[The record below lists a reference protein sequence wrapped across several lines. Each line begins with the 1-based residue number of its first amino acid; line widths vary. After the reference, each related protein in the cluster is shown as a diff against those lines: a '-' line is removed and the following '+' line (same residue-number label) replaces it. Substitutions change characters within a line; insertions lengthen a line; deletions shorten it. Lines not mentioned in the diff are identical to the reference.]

1 MGAMLCYLW
10 LMVERSVRTPGA
22 RLEATTSSSVAR
34 IPRRAVLVSTLLVP
48 WALTG
53 CPLSDNYFVDPNYNV
68 AGGFSQGG
76 GAGALGGNAGT
87 AAGAGGVVAA
97 GQGGSGAAVAGTGGD
112 TSGTGGTGVAGIGGD
127 TPVAGTGGVGGNGGG
142 SEGGD
147 AGQAGGGP
155 EAGAAGEG
163 CVELCDGKSNGC
175 DGAVDESDV
184 CPEHCSAEQYDGR
197 VYVLC
202 VWGLAANGADYE
214 TAETRC
220 AGMGKELGLDGDF
233 TLAFVESADENDF
246 LKAWI
251 RTKTSALDGAIWIGA
266 NDIGMENTWV
276 WGRGPDAVQ
285 FFRGLLPA
293 GGVPVMGR
301 FNDFG
306 PGRPNGSN
314 LNQEDCGAFDAE
326 VAWRWNDR
334 QCANSEIG
342 FVCEQQP

>member
-1 MGAMLCYLW
+1 
-10 LMVERSVRTPGA
+10 MVERSVRTPGA
-22 RLEATTSSSVAR
+22 RLDATTSSSVSR
-34 IPRRAVLVSTLLVP
+34 IPRHAAQVLTLLVP

-68 AGGFSQGG
+68 AGGLSQGG
-76 GAGALGGNAGT
+76 GRAGLGGNAGT
-87 AAGAGGVVAA
+87 GGGAAAAGMSAGGAVA
-97 GQGGSGAAVAGTGGD
+97 GGSGGSGAAVAGTGGTGGAGTGGD
-112 TSGTGGTGVAGIGGD
+112 TTLGGTGGTGAF
-127 TPVAGTGGVGGNGGG
+127 GGG
-142 SEGGD
+142 SGGGD

-155 EAGAAGEG
+155 EGGAAGEG
-163 CVELCDGKSNGC
+163 SCVPEPELCDGKSNGC
-175 DGAVDESDV
+175 DGAVDEGV
-184 CPEHCSAEQYDGR
+184 CPEHCSAQQHDGR

-214 TAETRC
+214 TAEARC

-246 LKAWI
+246 LKEWI
-251 RTKTSALDGAIWIGA
+251 RTKTSVGDGAIWIGA

-276 WGRGPDAVQ
+276 WGQGPDAVQ
-285 FFRGLLPA
+285 FFRGLIPA
-293 GGVPVMGR
+293 GGVAVMGR

-326 VAWRWNDR
+326 AAWRWNDR